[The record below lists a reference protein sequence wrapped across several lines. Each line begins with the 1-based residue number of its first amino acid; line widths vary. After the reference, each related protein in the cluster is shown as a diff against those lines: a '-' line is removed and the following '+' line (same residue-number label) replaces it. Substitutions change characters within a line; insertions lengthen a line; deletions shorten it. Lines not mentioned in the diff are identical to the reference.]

1 MRYTGKPFVA
11 GIRSGDMITTMDVSS
26 GEGKNIILYSRVCP
40 DDGSIQVIGMHE
52 MSDEEVRRYAEALS
66 NQCSS
71 HMQQFYSKLP
81 DREDARVSQLYNR
94 IRDGVYAG
102 LLEFPK

>member
-1 MRYTGKPFVA
+1 MRYTGKPFKAV
-11 GIRSGDMITTMDVSS
+11 IRSRDMITTIDVSS
-26 GEGKNIILYSRVCP
+26 GEDKNIILYSRVYP
-40 DDGSIQVIGMHE
+40 DGSIQIMGMRE

-71 HMQQFYSKLP
+71 HMQQFYSKLLG
-81 DREDARVSQLYNR
+81 REDARVSQLYNR
-94 IRDGVYAG
+94 IRDGTYAG